1 VRNRLNWY
9 SRLAAGVPHSLH
21 NQQCDIHLPRH
32 RPNLLHRSTF
42 YRVQLQTT
50 RVYTVIF
57 GSVRLTYCGFRAL
70 VKIASRIVK
79 PAWANN
85 DLCAGDNEASSCR
98 LCTTKLNYKLDTQKW
113 LDAKTSRI
121 AEALTERRHL
131 K

>member
-1 VRNRLNWY
+1 MR
-9 SRLAAGVPHSLH
+9 
-21 NQQCDIHLPRH
+21 DIHLPRH

-57 GSVRLTYCGFRAL
+57 GSVRLTYYGFRAL

-85 DLCAGDNEASSCR
+85 DLCAGDNAGSSCR
-98 LCTTKLNYKLDTQKW
+98 LYTTKLNYKLDTQKW
-113 LDAKTSRI
+113 LDAKTSSRS
-121 AEALTERRHL
+121 ADRKTAS
-131 K
+131 